1 MRAECD
7 REEGREHLGKLLT
20 ITHDP
25 NAAIKAGPGVA
36 GFISHVGHEWVIC
49 RRHRGKRPLV

>member
-1 MRAECD
+1 VGLAYLAFKID

-25 NAAIKAGPGVA
+25 NAAI
-36 GFISHVGHEWVIC
+36 
-49 RRHRGKRPLV
+49 